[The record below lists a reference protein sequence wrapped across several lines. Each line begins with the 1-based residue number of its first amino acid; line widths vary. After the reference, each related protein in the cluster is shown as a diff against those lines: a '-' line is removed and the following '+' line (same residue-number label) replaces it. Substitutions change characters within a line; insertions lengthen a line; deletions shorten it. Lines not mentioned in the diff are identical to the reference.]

1 MKDRDRFL
9 KLCVLGFKERGV
21 THDER
26 YKLRFKKELKEI
38 DAQGEHEYFLS
49 LYEKFRSENIKF
61 PVNQHNNITDYLL
74 GLTDEFDIE
83 KPSTYIQGEFPDI
96 DIDYLKPV
104 RDYIKRT
111 WAPITFGQD
120 FICEIGTYG
129 TSGIKSAMLDM
140 AKILSADKE
149 TLQQITNKMAD
160 KDDEGHEL
168 EWDKA
173 LEMYKDFREYC
184 EANPRVADA
193 ARMLLDRIRSGGV
206 HAGGLIIADRRLD
219 GFVPLEVRM
228 VNKDNPNGVI
238 CSAWTEG
245 LNRQDLG
252 PVGLI
257 KFDLLVISNLMQ
269 IALCCK
275 LVKERH
281 GIDSISA
288 LPGLWDFSD
297 LSYLNDPKA
306 IQMANQADLKCIF
319 QFDSEGI
326 RKVVKRGGVSSFDDL
341 AAYSALYRPGPLNMG
356 MDVHYCRRKKGEE
369 PYNIHP
375 LMEKSLGMTY
385 GVLVYQEQIMDIL
398 RVVGEIPD
406 MHTEKVRKAISKKK
420 VKDFIKYKEM
430 FIENGQK
437 NLNVNAEYV
446 LNLWDQIESFAEYGF
461 NKSVTKET
469 LIPHKHGIKEIQH
482 FAPGDI
488 VYCIDQHGQK
498 VETEVVKLHD
508 HGEIE
513 GFEVTFDD
521 GYQIIC
527 SANHKFLTENGQVS
541 LKEICSAHLSI
552 LCDQQDRGVY
562 AKEERRRVEEPLWNS
577 VCQSQGVADSQ
588 DAMRGMQDRKP
599 EVKTSG
605 VQTCI
610 SLRSEF
616 SNETRYVGSSP
627 LLSKVQAIGL
637 EEIFGN
643 ACISMRSG
651 ISDMARKG
659 ISLKNMSEVRRNQSS
674 QHSNENGEPE
684 PRQFTPRQK
693 KDIFRNRQK
702 NLCQTR
708 DSVCSCGDIEKM
720 AGRESRE
727 IFGSSSESLVF
738 AKEVSYGKLAEEP
751 IGLGVGKDSLWHGQK
766 KCGFCER
773 QNLDR
778 GGRVLS
784 LFRAQKQFGESVQ
797 ASEGS
802 GPRSDAKQGVYQE
815 RQCDVAEVEHGV
827 FSFFDRSDEDG
838 DLGLG
843 AGHAPIS
850 DTGNLVRRKVVRVVP
865 VGRCHMFDLEVA
877 NPTHNFLLPNGIV
890 TSNSHSYAYTYI
902 SARLLYLKAHYP
914 LEFYTAILMC
924 ENDTDKFKEYKLDAK
939 KHGIDICPVH
949 INKSKQ
955 NFSINDNKIYF
966 GFSNIKGI
974 GDDVADRIVANQPY
988 RNISDFLERFGTDA
1002 TPVKAF
1008 TSLGVFEEEHDRLTL
1023 RKFAEFYKKQIGN
1036 RKDRKKRYE
1045 QAMDK
1050 KLEELKKLLLEVT
1063 TESDPDFEE
1072 MCKFTHEAEVLWA
1085 KFSTVVRQVPYKY
1098 KGEERF
1104 KEVSVFKM
1112 LQDLARRR
1120 QSSITNFDEK
1130 ERDDEDE
1137 EITIDQFNP
1146 AIVKIDE
1153 AEEKILT
1160 DELIVD
1166 GQRSFPMAE
1175 SLYYGFQWMHILE
1188 TSPDYDSSAT
1198 IDKFL
1203 EEADKGMISGPIHV
1217 QIKSVKKRTSAKGTE
1232 FWSIAVEDANGK
1244 NMTVNVWRD
1253 DFMRFQDE
1261 FKEGMLVAMVCNPP
1275 GGGFNTL
1282 TFKGVPRNERKN
1294 LGPKEADGRLVVLRL
1309 PEKSDPK
1316 QEEAILDDLIYDEH
1330 SVDILRKPEP
1340 TVTENEMTIQYEF
1353 LKTSEEPFFGD

>member
-61 PVNQHNNITDYLL
+61 PVNQYNNITDYLL

-83 KPSTYIQGEFPDI
+83 KASTYIQGEFPDI

-173 LEMYKDFREYC
+173 LEMYKEFREYC

-446 LNLWDQIESFAEYGF
+446 QNLWDQIESFAEYGF
-461 NKSVTKET
+461 NKSVLKHTK
-469 LIPHKHGIKEIQH
+469 IPYVGGEKEIQD
-482 FAPGDI
+482 FVAGDI
-488 VYCIDQHGQK
+488 VYCVNQEGK
-498 VETEVVKLHD
+498 TVETEVVALHD

-521 GYQIIC
+521 GYQVIC

-541 LKEICSAHLSI
+541 ISEICRTRSYILSA
-552 LCDQQDRGVY
+552 QQYRSVY
-562 AKEERRRVEEPLWNS
+562 AKGERRGMEVSMQSGVPEQTRASQSPNDLRYLQGQRTTTKIREIQNDISLWAESVDQGYACGTSPNMRPLSTISMEEVHNNTCVSLRIGISNLERSGGTSQDLREVRGDKAKKHQAKDEKTQRRQSLAGSQEDFFGCSEKNFTTTRVVGSKGRKFKEMARRKPGEVRQVYRSCMEEP
-577 VCQSQGVADSQ
+577 
-588 DAMRGMQDRKP
+588 
-599 EVKTSG
+599 
-605 VQTCI
+605 QTVSDGDLAKDTTGLEI
-610 SLRSEF
+610 RENSLRKHSET
-616 SNETRYVGSSP
+616 S
-627 LLSKVQAIGL
+627 
-637 EEIFGN
+637 
-643 ACISMRSG
+643 
-651 ISDMARKG
+651 
-659 ISLKNMSEVRRNQSS
+659 
-674 QHSNENGEPE
+674 
-684 PRQFTPRQK
+684 
-693 KDIFRNRQK
+693 
-702 NLCQTR
+702 
-708 DSVCSCGDIEKM
+708 
-720 AGRESRE
+720 
-727 IFGSSSESLVF
+727 
-738 AKEVSYGKLAEEP
+738 
-751 IGLGVGKDSLWHGQK
+751 
-766 KCGFCER
+766 GFCER

-802 GPRSDAKQGVYQE
+802 GPRSNAKQGVYQE

-1063 TESDPDFEE
+1063 TASDPDFAE
-1072 MCKFTHEAEVLWA
+1072 MCKFTHEAEVLWT
-1085 KFSTVVRQVPYKY
+1085 KFSTVIRQVPYKY

-1232 FWSIAVEDANGK
+1232 FWSIGVEDANGK

-1253 DFMRFQDE
+1253 DFMRFHDE
-1261 FKEGMLVAMVCNPP
+1261 FKEGMLLAMVCNPP

-1309 PEKSDPK
+1309 PEKVDPK
-1316 QEEAILDDLIYDEH
+1316 QEEAILDDLIYDQH
-1330 SVDILRKPEP
+1330 SVDILQKPELP
-1340 TVTENEMTIQYEF
+1340 VTDDKMTVQYEF